1 MLTLSSA
8 ATEFAK
14 VVKLAGNSTKI
25 RGFVTNVSNYNPFQA
40 TIRENYTE
48 WSHSWDE
55 SHYASSLAPFLEAEG
70 LPSRFII
77 DQGRVALNGA
87 RKEWGE
93 WCNVEAG
100 FGPVPG
106 TPNNNTYVDSIV
118 WVKPG
123 GESDGLCG
131 MAGAPRAG
139 AWFEEY
145 VEVLV
150 KNADPSIGL
159 TLEGDEVV

>member
-1 MLTLSSA
+1 MS
-8 ATEFAK
+8 
-14 VVKLAGNSTKI
+14 GNNTKI
-25 RGFVTNVSNYNPFQA
+25 RGFVTNVSNYNPFLA
-40 TIRENYTE
+40 LVRENYTE

-77 DQGRVALNGA
+77 DQGRVALPGA
-87 RKEWGE
+87 RAEWGE

-100 FGPVPG
+100 FGQVP
-106 TPNNNTYVDSIV
+106 TTATNNTYVDSIV

-123 GESDGLCG
+123 GESDGACG

-139 AWFEEY
+139 AWFPEY
-145 VEVLV
+145 VEMLV
-150 KNADPSIGL
+150 KNADPSI
-159 TLEGDEVV
+159 VPSA